1 METPAGLEQMPAL
14 SPVAVKSGMG
24 FMVCGLKNGSQG
36 LGLTHA
42 QPTTGAPKT
51 VASQAIN
58 RSQGLGFGDLGSSEL
73 ELLGGPDQ
81 TRRSNLL
88 HAHPQSPT
96 TAFNSLS
103 FRSPPLGPQP
113 FSRQNTKP
121 LPNPDA
127 KEGNPLKPLATSAP
141 WDFWYKKEG
150 SVLEGLGVSSK
161 EGYGQDSGVSSE
173 GVYGQGLGVSGLGSD
188 GPTGTLV
195 RVRQLEWADEL
206 EMLEKV
212 GGGSADVQPSLEQVR
227 FPSGSVCH
235 RQSFAPSTLSKT
247 TSDFF
252 GDETRRKFHHVSEK
266 LTEGRR

>member
-1 METPAGLEQMPAL
+1 MPEAL
-14 SPVAVKSGMG
+14 SPVPVKSGMG
-24 FMVCGLKNGSQG
+24 FMLCGLKTGSQG

-42 QPTTGAPKT
+42 QPTSGVPKM

-58 RSQGLGFGDLGSSEL
+58 RSQGLGFGDLSSSEL
-73 ELLGGPDQ
+73 ELLEGPDQ

-103 FRSPPLGPQP
+103 FRSPSLGPQP
-113 FSRQNTKP
+113 FSRQNSKP

-127 KEGNPLKPLATSAP
+127 KEESPPKPPASSAP
-141 WDFWYKKEG
+141 WDFWRRKEG
-150 SVLEGLGVSSK
+150 SVSEGLGGPSK
-161 EGYGQDSGVSSE
+161 EGYGQGLGASSE
-173 GVYGQGLGVSGLGSD
+173 GGYGQGLGVSGLGSD

-212 GGGSADVQPSLEQVR
+212 GGGSADIQPSLEQVR

-235 RQSFAPSTLSKT
+235 RQSFASSTLSKT
-247 TSDFF
+247 TSVFF
-252 GDETRRKFHHVSEK
+252 
-266 LTEGRR
+266 